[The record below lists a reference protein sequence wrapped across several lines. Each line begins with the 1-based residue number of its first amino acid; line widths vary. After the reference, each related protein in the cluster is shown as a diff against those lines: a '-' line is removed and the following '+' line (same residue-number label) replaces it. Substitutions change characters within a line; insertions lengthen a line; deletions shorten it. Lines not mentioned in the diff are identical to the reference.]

1 MIQLGFWYSRENS
14 QFDALTPLV
23 KSEWTTHLFQTL
35 YIPNYLKQ
43 GDILSPL
50 L

>member
-1 MIQLGFWYSRENS
+1 MFQLGVWFSRENS
-14 QFDALTPLV
+14 QFDMLTHLF
-23 KSEWTTHLFQTL
+23 KSEWTTHLFETL

-43 GDILSPL
+43 RDTLSPL